1 MRLLSRAQVK
11 LPSLTLRTECLWYY
25 PEHNPAEV
33 TSKDKHRCCPCQKW
47 ADLFYSLTGLT
58 DRFRYARVFF
68 TTCQVFWS
76 SSYQKNNVWFWKK
89 ISFEEEKSNFL

>member
-68 TTCQVFWS
+68 YNLS
-76 SSYQKNNVWFWKK
+76 SLLKLILSKKQRVILEKNFIW
-89 ISFEEEKSNFL
+89 